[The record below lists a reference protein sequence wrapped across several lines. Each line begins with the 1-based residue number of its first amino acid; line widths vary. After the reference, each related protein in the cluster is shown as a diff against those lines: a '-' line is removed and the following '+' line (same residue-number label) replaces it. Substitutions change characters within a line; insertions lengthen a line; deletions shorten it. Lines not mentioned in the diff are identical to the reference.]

1 MEKQQDGSRQNGRS
15 LYISIAMIAAALG
28 LAYAPLPGSRPASLI
43 IVSGTELEEPLQKI
57 IPQFQQQH
65 PEIQIILKTQGSLD
79 MVNRYIDDKNDFQP
93 TVLMP
98 ANGELL
104 KDLES
109 RWRTHNSSAA
119 FYGVPMPIAKTRLV
133 AIAWSER
140 GKALFPDGKFRW
152 ERIEQAMKAQNWG
165 HFGSPATWG
174 SFDFKMTDPTRSN
187 SGQLTLGLW
196 LASKLKQT
204 TLSTKDLRTL
214 EAQSLVSFVKRSV
227 YQPSRSSDIL
237 IQEFIA
243 KGANEADIAT
253 DYESTALSRWAQSK
267 TSQSQPYQ
275 IYEISP
281 TAETLPTAAI
291 VQRNV
296 DQDTAKAAQIFLNA
310 LTQPAYQS
318 VLVQYGFRP
327 INPAVHIES
336 VAGSPWQQNI
346 PGAQVKPTISSVK
359 SPTLQTLQEMNRLWE
374 IAQ

>member
-1 MEKQQDGSRQNGRS
+1 MANQNRRS

-28 LAYAPLPGSRPASLI
+28 LAYAPIPGPQHVSI
-43 IVSGTELEEPLQKI
+43 TIVSGSELEEPLQKI
-57 IPQFQQQH
+57 ILQFQQQH
-65 PEIQIILKTQGSLD
+65 PEIQITLKTQGSLD
-79 MVNRYIDDKNDFQP
+79 MVNRFIDDKNDFQP
-93 TVLMP
+93 TVLIP

-109 RWRTHNSSAA
+109 RWRSQNNSPA
-119 FYGVPMPIAKTRLV
+119 FYGTPQPIAKTRMV

-152 ERIEQAMKAQNWG
+152 ERVEQAMKAQNWG
-165 HFGSPATWG
+165 NFGSPPGWG

-196 LASKLKQT
+196 LESKLKQS
-204 TLSTKDLRTL
+204 TLSTQDLRTQD
-214 EAQSLVSFVKRSV
+214 AQSLVSFVKQSV
-227 YQPSRSSDIL
+227 YQPPRSSDIL
-237 IQEFIA
+237 LQEFVA
-243 KGANEADIAT
+243 KGANEGDIAT

-281 TAETLPTAAI
+281 TVETTSTAAI

-296 DQDTAKAAQIFLNA
+296 DSDTARAAQIFLTA
-310 LTQPAYQS
+310 LTQPAFQS

-327 INPAVHIES
+327 INPAIQIES
-336 VAGSPWQQNI
+336 IPDSPWQQKI
-346 PGAQVKPTISSVK
+346 PGAQVKPIMSSIE
-359 SPTLQTLQEMNRLWE
+359 SPNLETLQEISRLWTR
-374 IAQ
+374 AQ